1 MERPFLF
8 YPLLALGLG
17 WNSYKPE
24 LTMTT
29 GQGLGP
35 TLTSAEMSSPS
46 ELTNKLAVLSNTSI
60 QLVGH
65 VINVLFGLAITGLLA
80 RYLGVEGFGELSLA
94 LVYFSLIGILANWGF
109 FTILV
114 REISRL
120 ERWDEGIINAWI
132 SSGIFWSLVFTVGSA
147 TILLCILTVVDYAPG
162 LKVRIFLMGLVHF
175 TLILNVFDVLFR
187 VKLKLGFSVLA
198 SVCNRLVHLSAVG
211 VCVYY
216 GSSLTWIV
224 ATYLLANFAGSYVLY
239 LFSKRFL
246 RFRFVWDP
254 KKVAQLLRETAPLGL
269 ANAIYVLYYRI
280 DALMI
285 EGFLGLG
292 ALGIYNVAFRF
303 LDYSNALAAMFLVPI
318 YPLMANRFPTDTQGL
333 IRMFQKTVDYA
344 VIIGG
349 IVSLG
354 MIILAKPLVHLV
366 FGDAYDAS
374 VIVLQVFGLSPVV
387 IFFNRICGNMLIVLG
402 MQGKALNT
410 VLMSCLMLNIGLN
423 LVLIPT
429 FGYIGGAV
437 TSLAVQCLA
446 LILNLWFINRKLQ
459 TTTYL
464 TNVAVLFPA
473 LLLSLFA
480 QQYLPG
486 TVLKIIVPLCIVSSS
501 ALLFCRY
508 DRRELLAL
516 ASGIFR
522 RT

>member
-1 MERPFLF
+1 
-8 YPLLALGLG
+8 
-17 WNSYKPE
+17 
-24 LTMTT
+24 MTT

-35 TLTSAEMSSPS
+35 SLTSAEMNSPS
-46 ELTNKLAVLSNTSI
+46 ELTNKLAVVSNTSV

-80 RYLGVEGFGELSLA
+80 RYLGVEGFGELSLT
-94 LVYFSLIGILANWGF
+94 LVYFSLIGTLANWGF

-120 ERWDEGIINAWI
+120 GRWDEGIINVWI
-132 SSGIFWSLVFTVGSA
+132 SSGIFWSLVSTVGA
-147 TILLCILTVVDYAPG
+147 TTVLLCILTVADYATA
-162 LKVRIFLMGLVHF
+162 LKLRIFLMGLVHF
-175 TLILNVFDVLFR
+175 TLILNIFDVLFR
-187 VKLKLGFSVLA
+187 VKLKLGLSVLA

-211 VCVYY
+211 VCIYY
-216 GSSLTWIV
+216 GSSLTAIV

-254 KKVAQLLRETAPLGL
+254 EKVVLLLRETAPLGL
-269 ANAIYVLYYRI
+269 ANAIYILYYRI

-285 EGFLGLG
+285 DWLLGIG

-318 YPLMANRFPTDTQGL
+318 YPLMANRFPTDNQGL
-333 IRMFQKTVDYA
+333 IRIFQKSVDYA

-354 MIILAKPLVHLV
+354 MIVLAKPLVHLV
-366 FGDAYDAS
+366 FGDNFSAS
-374 VIVLQVFGLSPVV
+374 VIVLQVFGLSPVL
-387 IFFNRICGNMLIVLG
+387 IFHNRICGNMLIVLG

-410 VLMSCLMLNIGLN
+410 VLISSLVLNIGLN

-437 TSLAVQCLA
+437 TAVAVQWLA
-446 LILNLWFINRKLQ
+446 LILNVWFINRKLQ
-459 TTTYL
+459 TKTYP

-473 LLLSLFA
+473 LFLSLFA

-486 TVLKIIVPLCIVSSS
+486 TVLKIVVPLCIVSSS

-508 DRRELLAL
+508 DRGELLAL
-516 ASGIFR
+516 ASRVLR

>member
-1 MERPFLF
+1 
-8 YPLLALGLG
+8 
-17 WNSYKPE
+17 
-24 LTMTT
+24 
-29 GQGLGP
+29 
-35 TLTSAEMSSPS
+35 MSSPS
-46 ELTNKLAVLSNTSI
+46 ELTNKLAVLSNTSV

-120 ERWDEGIINAWI
+120 GRWDEGIINAWI
-132 SSGIFWSLVFTVGSA
+132 SSGIFWSLVFTVGTVTA
-147 TILLCILTVVDYAPG
+147 LLCILTVVDYAPG
-162 LKVRIFLMGLVHF
+162 LKLRIFLMGLVHF
-175 TLILNVFDVLFR
+175 IVILNTFDVLFR
-187 VKLKLGFSVLA
+187 VKLKFGFRVLA
-198 SVCNRLVHLSAVG
+198 NVCNRLVHLSAVG
-211 VCVYY
+211 ICIYY

-224 ATYLLANFAGSYVLY
+224 ATYLLANFAGSSLLY
-239 LFSKRFL
+239 LFSKRYL
-246 RFRFVWDP
+246 HFRFVWDP
-254 KKVAQLLRETAPLGL
+254 EKVVLLLREAAPLGL
-269 ANAIYVLYYRI
+269 ANAMYVLYYRI

-285 EGFLGLG
+285 EWFLGIG
-292 ALGIYNVAFRF
+292 ALGLYNVAFRF
-303 LDYSNALAAMFLVPI
+303 LDYSNLLAAIFLMPI
-318 YPLMANRFPTDTQGL
+318 YPLMANRFPAKNQAL
-333 IRMFQKTVDYA
+333 IRIFQKSADYA
-344 VIIGG
+344 AIIGG

-354 MIILAKPLVHLV
+354 LIVFAQPLVHVV
-366 FGDAYDAS
+366 FGESYLAS
-374 VIVLQVFGLSPVV
+374 VIVLQVFGLSPVLL
-387 IFFNRICGNMLIVLG
+387 FYNRICEAMLIVLG

-410 VLMSCLMLNIGLN
+410 VLISCLLLTIGLN

-437 TSLAVQCLA
+437 TTLAVQWLA

-459 TTTYL
+459 TKTHP

-486 TVLKIIVPLCIVSSS
+486 TVLKIVGPLCLVSSS

-508 DRRELLAL
+508 DRGELLAL
-516 ASGIFR
+516 ASGILR
-522 RT
+522 RR